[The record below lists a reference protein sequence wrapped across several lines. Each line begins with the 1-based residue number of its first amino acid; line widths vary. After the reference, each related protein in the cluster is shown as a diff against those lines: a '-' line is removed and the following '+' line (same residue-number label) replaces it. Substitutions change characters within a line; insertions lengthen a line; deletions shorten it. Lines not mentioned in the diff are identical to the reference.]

1 MRAVVQR
8 VVHAQVRV
16 GSRMVGRIDA
26 GLLVLLGVAG
36 SDAEEDVDWLVDKVV
51 GLRIFANESGRFDRS
66 LRDIGGAL
74 LVVSQF
80 TLFADT
86 RKGRR
91 PSFSQAA
98 QPEKAISLYERFL
111 ERTRALGLTVQ
122 SGEFG
127 SHMQVALEND
137 GPVTL
142 LLDSTER

>member
-1 MRAVVQR
+1 MVQR
-8 VVHAQVRV
+8 VARAQVCV
-16 GSRMVGRIDA
+16 GSRTIGRIES

-36 SDAEEDVDWLVDKVV
+36 SDAEVDVDWLVDKLVE
-51 GLRIFANESGRFDRS
+51 LRIFADESGRFDRS
-66 LRDIGGAL
+66 LRDVGGGL

-98 QPEKAISLYERFL
+98 QPEKAIPLYERFL
-111 ERTRALGLTVQ
+111 ARARALGLTVE

-127 SHMQVALEND
+127 AHMQVTLEND